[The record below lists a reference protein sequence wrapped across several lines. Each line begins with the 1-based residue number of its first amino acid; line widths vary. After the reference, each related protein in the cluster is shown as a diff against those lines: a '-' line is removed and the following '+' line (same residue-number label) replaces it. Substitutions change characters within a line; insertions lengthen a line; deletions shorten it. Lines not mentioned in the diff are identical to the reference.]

1 MTTAW
6 IAKNRTTLI
15 VTVVVL
21 VAAYVFYYAKN
32 GIAPSMYTSAWGYAI
47 PLVLAALVGVI
58 GERSGVVNIGIE
70 GQMLVAAFAG
80 FFAAAYS
87 GSLLVG
93 VLAGIGSGL
102 ILGGFLAWTTV
113 KWRMDQIIAGVVLNI
128 IATGITSF
136 YYKPGKQLPG
146 LMPSF
151 DVPILSKIPLFGPV
165 FFTGTSIFAILAI
178 LAALFVHFGLFH
190 TRWGLRTRSV
200 GEYPSAA
207 DTAGINVQRL
217 RLVNV
222 TLAGAL
228 AGCAGVYLSMD
239 ASSSFERD
247 MVAGRGFLALA
258 IMIMGAWRPLRAFVM
273 AIFFGFIN
281 AVASQLQQ
289 SGNIDVPPQLTGT
302 LPFVVTIIVL
312 AVAAGRVQGAGSRRT
327 AVHQGRRVMPEVPE
341 YDPTPVAADTAPE
354 HLEAIATT
362 DAVLELPPEKSGFG
376 EGNVGEVLLDI
387 VGLSKSFGSVKANR
401 DISMHVRRGEIV
413 ALLGENGAGKSTL
426 VNQIF
431 GLITPDRAR

>member
-1 MTTAW
+1 
-6 IAKNRTTLI
+6 
-15 VTVVVL
+15 
-21 VAAYVFYYAKN
+21 
-32 GIAPSMYTSAWGYAI
+32 MYTSAWGYAI

-80 FFAAAYS
+80 FFASAYS

-128 IATGITSF
+128 VATGITSF
-136 YYKPGKQLPG
+136 YYTPGKQLPG

-151 DVPILSKIPLFGPV
+151 DVPLLSRIPLIGDV
-165 FFTGTSIFAILAI
+165 FFTGTSIFATLAI
-178 LAALFVHFGLFH
+178 LAALAVHFGLFH

-207 DTAGINVQRL
+207 DTAGINVLRL

-222 TLAGAL
+222 TLAGSL

-239 ASSSFERD
+239 ASSSFERN

-289 SGNIDVPPQLTGT
+289 SGNFDVPPQLTGT

-312 AVAAGRVQGAGSRRT
+312 AIAAGRVRAPGA
-327 AVHQGRRVMPEVPE
+327 
-341 YDPTPVAADTAPE
+341 
-354 HLEAIATT
+354 
-362 DAVLELPPEKSGFG
+362 
-376 EGNVGEVLLDI
+376 VGQPYIKGDE
-387 VGLSKSFGSVKANR
+387 
-401 DISMHVRRGEIV
+401 
-413 ALLGENGAGKSTL
+413 
-426 VNQIF
+426 
-431 GLITPDRAR
+431 

>member
-1 MTTAW
+1 MGAW
-6 IAKNRTTLI
+6 IAKNRTTVI
-15 VTVVVL
+15 VSVAVI
-21 VAAYVFYYAKN
+21 VAAYAFYYLKN
-32 GIAPSMYTSAWGYAI
+32 DIAPSMYVSAWGYAI

-136 YYKPGKQLPG
+136 YYQPGQLLPG
-146 LMPSF
+146 LMPKF
-151 DVPILSKIPLFGPV
+151 DIWPLSKIPLIGEV
-165 FFTGTSIFAILAI
+165 FFSGTSIFATLAI
-178 LAALFVHFGLFH
+178 LAAIGVHFALFH
-190 TRWGLRTRSV
+190 TRWGLRTRAV

-207 DTAGINVQRL
+207 DTAGINVERL
-217 RLVNV
+217 RLINV
-222 TLAGAL
+222 TLAGTL

-239 ASSSFERD
+239 ASSSFERG

-258 IMIMGAWRPLRAFVM
+258 IMIMGAWRPLRALAM

-281 AVASQLQQ
+281 AVASQLQAGG
-289 SGNIDVPPQLTGT
+289 SIDIPPQLTGT
-302 LPFVVTIIVL
+302 LPFVVTIVVL
-312 AVAAGRVQGAGSRRT
+312 AIAAGRVRAPGA
-327 AVHQGRRVMPEVPE
+327 
-341 YDPTPVAADTAPE
+341 
-354 HLEAIATT
+354 
-362 DAVLELPPEKSGFG
+362 
-376 EGNVGEVLLDI
+376 VGQPY
-387 VGLSKSFGSVKANR
+387 VKG
-401 DISMHVRRGEIV
+401 D
-413 ALLGENGAGKSTL
+413 
-426 VNQIF
+426 Q
-431 GLITPDRAR
+431 

>member
-1 MTTAW
+1 M
-6 IAKNRTTLI
+6 
-15 VTVVVL
+15 
-21 VAAYVFYYAKN
+21 
-32 GIAPSMYTSAWGYAI
+32 
-47 PLVLAALVGVI
+47 
-58 GERSGVVNIGIE
+58 
-70 GQMLVAAFAG
+70 
-80 FFAAAYS
+80 
-87 GSLLVG
+87 
-93 VLAGIGSGL
+93 LAGIGSGL

-207 DTAGINVQRL
+207 DTAGINVERL

-222 TLAGAL
+222 TLAGSL
-228 AGCAGVYLSMD
+228 AGCAGIYLSMD
-239 ASSSFERD
+239 ASSSFERN

-289 SGNIDVPPQLTGT
+289 SGNIDLPPQLTGT

-312 AVAAGRVQGAGSRRT
+312 AVAAGRVRAPA
-327 AVHQGRRVMPEVPE
+327 AVGQPYIKGDE
-341 YDPTPVAADTAPE
+341 
-354 HLEAIATT
+354 
-362 DAVLELPPEKSGFG
+362 
-376 EGNVGEVLLDI
+376 
-387 VGLSKSFGSVKANR
+387 
-401 DISMHVRRGEIV
+401 
-413 ALLGENGAGKSTL
+413 
-426 VNQIF
+426 
-431 GLITPDRAR
+431 

>member
-1 MTTAW
+1 VTTAW
-6 IAKNRTTLI
+6 IAKNRTILI

-80 FFAAAYS
+80 FFASAYS

-128 IATGITSF
+128 VATGITSF
-136 YYKPGKQLPG
+136 YYTPGKQLPG

-151 DVPILSKIPLFGPV
+151 DVPLLSRIPLIGDV
-165 FFTGTSIFAILAI
+165 FFTGTSIFATLAI
-178 LAALFVHFGLFH
+178 LAALAVHFGLFH

-207 DTAGINVQRL
+207 DTAGINVLRL

-222 TLAGAL
+222 TLAGSL

-239 ASSSFERD
+239 ASSSFERN

-289 SGNIDVPPQLTGT
+289 SGNFDVPPQLTGT

-312 AVAAGRVQGAGSRRT
+312 AIAAGRVRAPGA
-327 AVHQGRRVMPEVPE
+327 
-341 YDPTPVAADTAPE
+341 
-354 HLEAIATT
+354 
-362 DAVLELPPEKSGFG
+362 
-376 EGNVGEVLLDI
+376 VGQPYIKGDE
-387 VGLSKSFGSVKANR
+387 
-401 DISMHVRRGEIV
+401 
-413 ALLGENGAGKSTL
+413 
-426 VNQIF
+426 
-431 GLITPDRAR
+431 

>member
-1 MTTAW
+1 VTTAW

-80 FFAAAYS
+80 FFASAYS

-136 YYKPGKQLPG
+136 YYTPGKQLPG

-151 DVPILSKIPLFGPV
+151 DVPLLSKIPLIGDV
-165 FFTGTSIFAILAI
+165 FFTGTSIFATLAI
-178 LAALFVHFGLFH
+178 LAALAVHFGLFH

-207 DTAGINVQRL
+207 DTAGINVLRL

-222 TLAGAL
+222 TLAGSL

-239 ASSSFERD
+239 ASSSFERN

-289 SGNIDVPPQLTGT
+289 SGNFDVPPQLTGT

-312 AVAAGRVQGAGSRRT
+312 AIAAGRVRAPGA
-327 AVHQGRRVMPEVPE
+327 
-341 YDPTPVAADTAPE
+341 
-354 HLEAIATT
+354 
-362 DAVLELPPEKSGFG
+362 
-376 EGNVGEVLLDI
+376 VGQPYIKGDE
-387 VGLSKSFGSVKANR
+387 
-401 DISMHVRRGEIV
+401 
-413 ALLGENGAGKSTL
+413 
-426 VNQIF
+426 
-431 GLITPDRAR
+431 

>member
-80 FFAAAYS
+80 FFASAYS

-128 IATGITSF
+128 VATGITSF
-136 YYKPGKQLPG
+136 YYTPGKQLPG

-151 DVPILSKIPLFGPV
+151 DVPLLSRIPLIGDV
-165 FFTGTSIFAILAI
+165 FFTGTSIFATLAI
-178 LAALFVHFGLFH
+178 LAALAVHFGLFH

-207 DTAGINVQRL
+207 DTAGINVLRL

-222 TLAGAL
+222 TLAGSL

-239 ASSSFERD
+239 ASSSFERN

-258 IMIMGAWRPLRAFVM
+258 IMIMGACRPLRAFVM

-289 SGNIDVPPQLTGT
+289 SGNFDVPPQLTGT

-312 AVAAGRVQGAGSRRT
+312 AIAAGRVRAPGA
-327 AVHQGRRVMPEVPE
+327 
-341 YDPTPVAADTAPE
+341 
-354 HLEAIATT
+354 
-362 DAVLELPPEKSGFG
+362 
-376 EGNVGEVLLDI
+376 VGQPYIKGDE
-387 VGLSKSFGSVKANR
+387 
-401 DISMHVRRGEIV
+401 
-413 ALLGENGAGKSTL
+413 
-426 VNQIF
+426 
-431 GLITPDRAR
+431 

>member
-1 MTTAW
+1 MGAW
-6 IAKNRTTLI
+6 IAKNRTTVI
-15 VTVVVL
+15 VSVAVI
-21 VAAYVFYYAKN
+21 VAAYAFYYLKN
-32 GIAPSMYTSAWGYAI
+32 DIAPSMYVSAWGYAI

-136 YYKPGKQLPG
+136 YYQPGQLLPG
-146 LMPSF
+146 LMPKF
-151 DVPILSKIPLFGPV
+151 DIWPLSKIPLIGEV
-165 FFTGTSIFAILAI
+165 FFSGTSIFATLAI
-178 LAALFVHFGLFH
+178 LAAIGVHFALFH
-190 TRWGLRTRSV
+190 TRWGLRTRAV

-207 DTAGINVQRL
+207 DTAGINVERL
-217 RLVNV
+217 RLINV
-222 TLAGAL
+222 TLAGTL

-239 ASSSFERD
+239 ASSSFERG

-258 IMIMGAWRPLRAFVM
+258 IMIMGAWRPLRALAM

-281 AVASQLQQ
+281 AVASQLQAGG
-289 SGNIDVPPQLTGT
+289 SIDVPPQLTGT

-312 AVAAGRVQGAGSRRT
+312 AIAAGRVRAPA
-327 AVHQGRRVMPEVPE
+327 AVGQP
-341 YDPTPVAADTAPE
+341 Y
-354 HLEAIATT
+354 
-362 DAVLELPPEKSGFG
+362 
-376 EGNVGEVLLDI
+376 
-387 VGLSKSFGSVKANR
+387 VKG
-401 DISMHVRRGEIV
+401 D
-413 ALLGENGAGKSTL
+413 
-426 VNQIF
+426 Q
-431 GLITPDRAR
+431 

>member
-1 MTTAW
+1 MTTEW

-21 VAAYVFYYAKN
+21 VAAYLFYYGRN
-32 GIAPSMYTSAWGYAI
+32 DIAPSMYASAWGYAI

-80 FFAAAYS
+80 FFAAAFS
-87 GSLLVG
+87 GSLVVG

-102 ILGGFLAWTTV
+102 ILGGFLAWTSV

-128 IATGITSF
+128 VATGITSF
-136 YYKPGKQLPG
+136 YYTPGKLLPG

-151 DVPILSKIPLFGPV
+151 DIPLLSSIPLIGDV
-165 FFTGTSIFAILAI
+165 FFSGTSIFATLAI
-178 LAALFVHFGLFH
+178 LAAVGVHFGLFH

-207 DTAGINVQRL
+207 DTAGINVERL
-217 RLVNV
+217 RIINV
-222 TLAGAL
+222 TLAGSL

-239 ASSSFERD
+239 ASSSFERG

-312 AVAAGRVQGAGSRRT
+312 AVAAGRVRAPA
-327 AVHQGRRVMPEVPE
+327 AVGQP
-341 YDPTPVAADTAPE
+341 Y
-354 HLEAIATT
+354 
-362 DAVLELPPEKSGFG
+362 
-376 EGNVGEVLLDI
+376 
-387 VGLSKSFGSVKANR
+387 VKG
-401 DISMHVRRGEIV
+401 D
-413 ALLGENGAGKSTL
+413 
-426 VNQIF
+426 Q
-431 GLITPDRAR
+431 

>member
-136 YYKPGKQLPG
+136 YYTPGKQLPG

-151 DVPILSKIPLFGPV
+151 DVPLLSRIPLIGDV
-165 FFTGTSIFAILAI
+165 FFTGTSIFATLAI
-178 LAALFVHFGLFH
+178 LAALAVHFGLFH

-207 DTAGINVQRL
+207 DTAGINVLRL

-222 TLAGAL
+222 TLAGSL

-239 ASSSFERD
+239 ASSSFERN

-289 SGNIDVPPQLTGT
+289 SGNFDVPPQLTGT

-312 AVAAGRVQGAGSRRT
+312 AIAAGRVRAPGA
-327 AVHQGRRVMPEVPE
+327 
-341 YDPTPVAADTAPE
+341 
-354 HLEAIATT
+354 
-362 DAVLELPPEKSGFG
+362 
-376 EGNVGEVLLDI
+376 VGQPYIKGDE
-387 VGLSKSFGSVKANR
+387 
-401 DISMHVRRGEIV
+401 
-413 ALLGENGAGKSTL
+413 
-426 VNQIF
+426 
-431 GLITPDRAR
+431 

>member
-1 MTTAW
+1 MGAW
-6 IAKNRTTLI
+6 IAKNRTTVI
-15 VTVVVL
+15 VSVAVI
-21 VAAYVFYYAKN
+21 VAAYAFYYLKN
-32 GIAPSMYTSAWGYAI
+32 DIAPSMYVSAWGYAI

-136 YYKPGKQLPG
+136 YYQPGQLLPG
-146 LMPSF
+146 LMPKF
-151 DVPILSKIPLFGPV
+151 DIWPLSKIPLIGEV
-165 FFTGTSIFAILAI
+165 FFSGTSIFATLAI
-178 LAALFVHFGLFH
+178 LAAIGVHFALFH
-190 TRWGLRTRSV
+190 TRWGLRTRAV

-207 DTAGINVQRL
+207 DTAGINVERL
-217 RLVNV
+217 RLINV
-222 TLAGAL
+222 TLAGTL

-239 ASSSFERD
+239 ASSSFERG

-258 IMIMGAWRPLRAFVM
+258 IMIMGAWRPLRALAM

-281 AVASQLQQ
+281 AVASQLQAGG
-289 SGNIDVPPQLTGT
+289 SIDIPP
-302 LPFVVTIIVL
+302 
-312 AVAAGRVQGAGSRRT
+312 
-327 AVHQGRRVMPEVPE
+327 
-341 YDPTPVAADTAPE
+341 
-354 HLEAIATT
+354 
-362 DAVLELPPEKSGFG
+362 
-376 EGNVGEVLLDI
+376 
-387 VGLSKSFGSVKANR
+387 
-401 DISMHVRRGEIV
+401 
-413 ALLGENGAGKSTL
+413 
-426 VNQIF
+426 
-431 GLITPDRAR
+431 

>member
-80 FFAAAYS
+80 FFASAYS

-151 DVPILSKIPLFGPV
+151 DVPILSKIPLIGDV
-165 FFTGTSIFAILAI
+165 FFTGTSIFATLAI
-178 LAALFVHFGLFH
+178 LAALAVHFGLFH

-207 DTAGINVQRL
+207 DTAGINVLRL

-222 TLAGAL
+222 TLAGSL

-239 ASSSFERD
+239 ASSSFERN

-289 SGNIDVPPQLTGT
+289 SGNFDVPPQLTGT

-312 AVAAGRVQGAGSRRT
+312 AIAAGRVRAPGA
-327 AVHQGRRVMPEVPE
+327 
-341 YDPTPVAADTAPE
+341 
-354 HLEAIATT
+354 
-362 DAVLELPPEKSGFG
+362 
-376 EGNVGEVLLDI
+376 VGQPYIKGDE
-387 VGLSKSFGSVKANR
+387 
-401 DISMHVRRGEIV
+401 
-413 ALLGENGAGKSTL
+413 
-426 VNQIF
+426 
-431 GLITPDRAR
+431 

>member
-1 MTTAW
+1 MGAW
-6 IAKNRTTLI
+6 IAKNRTTVI
-15 VTVVVL
+15 VSVAVI
-21 VAAYVFYYAKN
+21 VAAYGFYHLKHD
-32 GIAPSMYTSAWGYAI
+32 IAPSMYVSAWGYAI

-136 YYKPGKQLPG
+136 YYQPGQLLPG
-146 LMPSF
+146 LMPKF
-151 DVPILSKIPLFGPV
+151 DIWPLSKIPLIGEV
-165 FFTGTSIFAILAI
+165 FFSGTSIFATLAI
-178 LAALFVHFGLFH
+178 LAAIGVHFALFH
-190 TRWGLRTRSV
+190 TRWGLRTRAV

-207 DTAGINVQRL
+207 DTAGINVERL
-217 RLVNV
+217 RLINV
-222 TLAGAL
+222 TLAGTL

-239 ASSSFERD
+239 ASSSFERG

-258 IMIMGAWRPLRAFVM
+258 IMIMGAWRPLRALAM

-281 AVASQLQQ
+281 AVASQLQAGG
-289 SGNIDVPPQLTGT
+289 SIDIPPQLTGT
-302 LPFVVTIIVL
+302 LPFVVTIVVL
-312 AVAAGRVQGAGSRRT
+312 AIAAGRVRAPGA
-327 AVHQGRRVMPEVPE
+327 
-341 YDPTPVAADTAPE
+341 
-354 HLEAIATT
+354 
-362 DAVLELPPEKSGFG
+362 
-376 EGNVGEVLLDI
+376 VGQPY
-387 VGLSKSFGSVKANR
+387 VKG
-401 DISMHVRRGEIV
+401 D
-413 ALLGENGAGKSTL
+413 
-426 VNQIF
+426 Q
-431 GLITPDRAR
+431 

>member
-80 FFAAAYS
+80 FFASAYS

-136 YYKPGKQLPG
+136 YYTPGKQLPG

-151 DVPILSKIPLFGPV
+151 DVPLLSRIPLIGDV
-165 FFTGTSIFAILAI
+165 FFTGTSIFATLAI
-178 LAALFVHFGLFH
+178 LAALAVHFGLFH

-207 DTAGINVQRL
+207 DTAGINVLRL

-222 TLAGAL
+222 TLAGSL

-239 ASSSFERD
+239 ASSSFERN

-289 SGNIDVPPQLTGT
+289 SGNFDVPPQLTGT

-312 AVAAGRVQGAGSRRT
+312 AVAAGRVRAPGA
-327 AVHQGRRVMPEVPE
+327 
-341 YDPTPVAADTAPE
+341 
-354 HLEAIATT
+354 
-362 DAVLELPPEKSGFG
+362 
-376 EGNVGEVLLDI
+376 VGQPY
-387 VGLSKSFGSVKANR
+387 VKG
-401 DISMHVRRGEIV
+401 DE
-413 ALLGENGAGKSTL
+413 
-426 VNQIF
+426 
-431 GLITPDRAR
+431 

>member
-136 YYKPGKQLPG
+136 YYKPGKELPG

-151 DVPILSKIPLFGPV
+151 DVPILSGIPLFGEV
-165 FFTGTSIFAILAI
+165 FFTGTSIFATLAI
-178 LAALFVHFGLFH
+178 LAALVVHFGLFH

-207 DTAGINVQRL
+207 DTAGINVERL

-222 TLAGAL
+222 TLAGSL

-239 ASSSFERD
+239 ASSSFERG

-312 AVAAGRVQGAGSRRT
+312 AIAAGRVRAPGA
-327 AVHQGRRVMPEVPE
+327 
-341 YDPTPVAADTAPE
+341 
-354 HLEAIATT
+354 
-362 DAVLELPPEKSGFG
+362 
-376 EGNVGEVLLDI
+376 VGQPYIKGDE
-387 VGLSKSFGSVKANR
+387 
-401 DISMHVRRGEIV
+401 
-413 ALLGENGAGKSTL
+413 
-426 VNQIF
+426 
-431 GLITPDRAR
+431 

>member
-1 MTTAW
+1 MGTW
-6 IAKNRTTLI
+6 IAKHRTGVVLGL
-15 VTVVVL
+15 VVL
-21 VAAYVFYYAKN
+21 VAAYAFYYLQN
-32 GIAPSMYTSAWGYAI
+32 DIAPSMYVSAWGYAI

-87 GSLLVG
+87 GSMVVG
-93 VLAGIGSGL
+93 LLAGIGSGL
-102 ILGGFLAWTTV
+102 LLGGFLAWTSV

-128 IATGITSF
+128 IATGLTSF
-136 YYKPGKQLPG
+136 YYKPGQVLPG
-146 LMPSF
+146 TLPHF
-151 DVPILSKIPLFGPV
+151 DVPLLSQIPLIGDV
-165 FFTGTSIFAILAI
+165 FFQGTSIFAMLAI
-178 LAALFVHFGLFH
+178 IAAIGVHLGLFH
-190 TRWGLRTRSV
+190 TRWGLRTRAV

-207 DTAGINVQRL
+207 DTAGINVERL

-239 ASSSFERD
+239 ASSSFERG

-258 IMIMGAWRPLRAFVM
+258 IMIMGAWRPLWALGM

-289 SGNIDVPPQLTGT
+289 SGSIDVPPQLTGT

-312 AVAAGRVQGAGSRRT
+312 AVAAGRVR
-327 AVHQGRRVMPEVPE
+327 
-341 YDPTPVAADTAPE
+341 AP
-354 HLEAIATT
+354 
-362 DAVLELPPEKSGFG
+362 
-376 EGNVGEVLLDI
+376 
-387 VGLSKSFGSVKANR
+387 GSVGQPYVKG
-401 DISMHVRRGEIV
+401 D
-413 ALLGENGAGKSTL
+413 
-426 VNQIF
+426 Q
-431 GLITPDRAR
+431 

>member
-1 MTTAW
+1 VTTEW

-32 GIAPSMYTSAWGYAI
+32 DIAPSMYTSAWGYAI

-87 GSLLVG
+87 GSLVVG

-136 YYKPGKQLPG
+136 YYKPGKLLPG

-151 DVPILSKIPLFGPV
+151 DVPLLSQIPLFGRV
-165 FFTGTSIFAILAI
+165 FFTGTSIFATLAI
-178 LAALFVHFGLFH
+178 LAALVVHFGLFH

-207 DTAGINVQRL
+207 DTAGINVERL
-217 RLVNV
+217 RLINV
-222 TLAGAL
+222 TLAGSL

-239 ASSSFERD
+239 ASSSFERN

-289 SGNIDVPPQLTGT
+289 SGNFDVPPQLTGT

-312 AVAAGRVQGAGSRRT
+312 AVAAGRVRAPGA
-327 AVHQGRRVMPEVPE
+327 
-341 YDPTPVAADTAPE
+341 
-354 HLEAIATT
+354 
-362 DAVLELPPEKSGFG
+362 
-376 EGNVGEVLLDI
+376 VGQPYIKGDE
-387 VGLSKSFGSVKANR
+387 
-401 DISMHVRRGEIV
+401 
-413 ALLGENGAGKSTL
+413 
-426 VNQIF
+426 
-431 GLITPDRAR
+431 

>member
-80 FFAAAYS
+80 FFASAYS

-136 YYKPGKQLPG
+136 YYTPGKQLPG

-151 DVPILSKIPLFGPV
+151 DVPLLSKIPLIGDV
-165 FFTGTSIFAILAI
+165 FFTGTSIFATLAI
-178 LAALFVHFGLFH
+178 LAALAVHFGLFH

-207 DTAGINVQRL
+207 DTAGINVLRL

-222 TLAGAL
+222 TLAGSL

-239 ASSSFERD
+239 ASSSFERN

-289 SGNIDVPPQLTGT
+289 SGNFDVPPQLTGT

-312 AVAAGRVQGAGSRRT
+312 AIAAGRVRAPGA
-327 AVHQGRRVMPEVPE
+327 
-341 YDPTPVAADTAPE
+341 
-354 HLEAIATT
+354 
-362 DAVLELPPEKSGFG
+362 
-376 EGNVGEVLLDI
+376 VGQPYIKGDE
-387 VGLSKSFGSVKANR
+387 
-401 DISMHVRRGEIV
+401 
-413 ALLGENGAGKSTL
+413 
-426 VNQIF
+426 
-431 GLITPDRAR
+431 

>member
-32 GIAPSMYTSAWGYAI
+32 GIAPSMYTSAWRYAI

-128 IATGITSF
+128 VATGITSF
-136 YYKPGKQLPG
+136 YYKPGKLLPG

-151 DVPILSKIPLFGPV
+151 DVPILSRIPLFGQV
-165 FFTGTSIFAILAI
+165 FFTGTSIFATLAI
-178 LAALFVHFGLFH
+178 LAALGVHVGLFH

-207 DTAGINVQRL
+207 DTAGINVERL
-217 RLVNV
+217 RLINV
-222 TLAGAL
+222 TVAGSL
-228 AGCAGVYLSMD
+228 AGCAGIYLSMD
-239 ASSSFERD
+239 ATSSFERG
-247 MVAGRGFLALA
+247 MVSGRGFLALA

-273 AIFFGFIN
+273 AIFFGFVN

-312 AVAAGRVQGAGSRRT
+312 AIAAGRVRAPGA
-327 AVHQGRRVMPEVPE
+327 
-341 YDPTPVAADTAPE
+341 
-354 HLEAIATT
+354 
-362 DAVLELPPEKSGFG
+362 
-376 EGNVGEVLLDI
+376 VGQPYIKGD
-387 VGLSKSFGSVKANR
+387 
-401 DISMHVRRGEIV
+401 
-413 ALLGENGAGKSTL
+413 
-426 VNQIF
+426 Q
-431 GLITPDRAR
+431 